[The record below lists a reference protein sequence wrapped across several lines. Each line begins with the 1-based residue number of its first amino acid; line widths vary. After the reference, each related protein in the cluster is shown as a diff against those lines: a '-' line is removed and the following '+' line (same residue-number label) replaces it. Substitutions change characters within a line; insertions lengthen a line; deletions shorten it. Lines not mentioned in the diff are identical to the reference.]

1 MRSSFRGFGSRAG
14 TRRGTI
20 KDDDVKLLFPLLAEQ
35 RKDRELQ
42 FLGGVCRSK
51 WGIRG
56 AVNVYRNA
64 VDNDDIS
71 YNSLYARA
79 RNMGIVII

>member
-1 MRSSFRGFGSRAG
+1 M
-14 TRRGTI
+14 
-20 KDDDVKLLFPLLAEQ
+20 
-35 RKDRELQ
+35 
-42 FLGGVCRSK
+42 GGVCRSK

-79 RNMGIVII
+79 CNMGIVII